1 VEEVD
6 LDGHPGLLVRPPG
19 ARWLY
24 VLAHGAGAGMRHSFL
39 EDIAA
44 ALAACGVATLRW
56 ELPYMAAGRA
66 RPDPP
71 AVAHAAVRAVW
82 AAARARFGDL
92 PMFAGGKSF
101 GGRMTSG
108 AHAEAPLAELRGI
121 AFLGFPLHPP
131 ERPRPRVL
139 ERAEHLARTAPAPLL
154 FVQGT
159 RDELA
164 DLPRLRP
171 VVAWLGQRAGLHT
184 VAHAD
189 HGFDVLVRSGRTRPD
204 VLAEIADAVAAWMAR
219 LAPAPELQ
227 DRRDRR
233 IAPRPDRKSE
243 RKIDRHF
250 DRKRDREPAPR
261 SARPSDRRPARTRDP
276 ETDPKKDQRIERLVD
291 RPRPQRTVGRSGTV
305 RKKTGPR

>member
-1 VEEVD
+1 MEEVE
-6 LDGHPGLLVRPPG
+6 LDGHPGLLVRPAR

-24 VLAHGAGAGMRHSFL
+24 VLAHGAGAGMRHAFL
-39 EDIAA
+39 AEIAV
-44 ALAACGVATLRW
+44 ALAGDAVATLRW

-82 AAARARFGDL
+82 SAARARFGDL

-108 AHAEAPLAELRGI
+108 AHAEAPLPDLRGI

-131 ERPRPRVL
+131 GKPGT

-159 RDELA
+159 RDDLA
-164 DLPRLRP
+164 ALPLLRP
-171 VVAWLGQRAGLHT
+171 VIARLRRRARLH
-184 VAHAD
+184 VVEHAD
-189 HGFDVLVRSGRTRPD
+189 HGFDVLVRSGRTHAD
-204 VLAEIADAVAAWMAR
+204 VIAEISGAVAAWMAR
-219 LAPAPELQ
+219 VAPA
-227 DRRDRR
+227 
-233 IAPRPDRKSE
+233 
-243 RKIDRHF
+243 
-250 DRKRDREPAPR
+250 
-261 SARPSDRRPARTRDP
+261 
-276 ETDPKKDQRIERLVD
+276 
-291 RPRPQRTVGRSGTV
+291 GRSGTV